1 MTKSASQRLTWF
13 ILGFGVVTS
22 LAVYAIYGRA
32 AGQSSAV
39 GVAVALGNWY
49 ALRFIISRVME
60 GSLRRKA
67 VFSVLLS
74 VKMGALLALCFLL
87 IRMNL
92 VRPVAFTAGL
102 SALVVGSLLG
112 SFTHA
117 LFPGATPSES

>member
-13 ILGFGVVTS
+13 ILGFGVAITA
-22 LAVYAIYGRA
+22 AVYAVYGRA
-32 AGQSSAV
+32 AGQSSAI

-49 ALRFIISRVME
+49 ALRFIIGRVME

-87 IRMNL
+87 IRTGL

-102 SALVVGSLLG
+102 SALVVGALLG
-112 SFTHA
+112 SFAHA
-117 LFPGATPSES
+117 LFPTPTPSES